1 MVGSTLGPANE
12 HRSSIHAPHNPTCTG
27 AGYPHEHHHSPYAS
41 LRRSP
46 ARQCAPDGPRAR
58 LGRVG
63 PAMRRLWR
71 VSAAGSSMHARDVG
85 VVARCV
91 VARCGVGAAFRRAGS
106 VGVPVVA
113 LRCPC
118 CRALFVLAVGP
129 LRLLAAA
136 AACRCPACVPWPRA
150 KADVADFA
158 PAAGMV
164 SALCLTLSRPQN
176 VVPLKRCQCCC
187 NESRMIVPCC
197 VMIQ

>member
-1 MVGSTLGPANE
+1 M
-12 HRSSIHAPHNPTCTG
+12 RR
-27 AGYPHEHHHSPYAS
+27 AGYPHEPPQPLCVPQTLPCATVRTRWSSGPIGPCWAGYAS
-41 LRRSP
+41 L
-46 ARQCAPDGPRAR
+46 
-58 LGRVG
+58 L
-63 PAMRRLWR
+63 R

-113 LRCPC
+113 LRCLC
-118 CRALFVLAVGP
+118 CRALFVLAAGP

-136 AACRCPACVPWPRA
+136 AACRCPACVPRPRA

-164 SALCLTLSRPQN
+164 SALRLTLSRRRN
-176 VVPLKRCQCCC
+176 VVQLKHCQCCC
-187 NESRMIVPCC
+187 DNSWTIVPYHLT
-197 VMIQ
+197 IQ